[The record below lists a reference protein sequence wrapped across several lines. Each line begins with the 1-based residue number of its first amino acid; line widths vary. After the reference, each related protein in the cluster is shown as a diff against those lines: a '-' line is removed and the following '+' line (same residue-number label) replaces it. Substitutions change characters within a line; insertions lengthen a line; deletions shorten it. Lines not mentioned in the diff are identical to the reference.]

1 MSPSISTH
9 VLDISLGRPAQGV
22 GVTLEIESADGWR
35 VLGRGAT
42 NSDGR
47 AADLLSSAK
56 LVEGKYRLRFDTGA
70 YFSSR
75 ELSSFYPSIEITFLV
90 RDAAQHHH
98 VPLLLSPHGYTTY
111 RGS

>member
-1 MSPSISTH
+1 MSASISTH

-35 VLGRGAT
+35 ALGRGAT
-42 NSDGR
+42 GSDGR
-47 AADLLSSAK
+47 ATDLLSSAK

-75 ELSSFYPSIEITFLV
+75 QIPSFYPSVEIIFSV
-90 RDAAQHHH
+90 RDAAQQYH